1 MSERFLLVGDAA
13 IVTGAAR
20 GLGRAIA
27 TAFAEEG
34 AGVVL
39 ADISHDVEDVA
50 RSLRD
55 DGATAMALVTDVTR
69 ASDCE
74 ALARFGTEKLGHIDM
89 LVCNAGIDIPGPA
102 LMLGEDVWDR
112 VVDVNLKGY
121 FLCSQAVG
129 RRMADRGQGGSVV
142 MITSFAATHAVAGI
156 IAYNAAKGGVNQ
168 LVRTLA
174 LEWAG
179 LGIRVNG
186 VAPGY
191 LENIMVGMESTHR
204 DPQTEERV
212 LRHTPLGRR
221 AKLEEIA
228 NAVVFLC
235 TKGASYI
242 TGSILAADGGY
253 TSI

>member
-1 MSERFLLVGDAA
+1 MSERFALAGDAA
-13 IVTGAAR
+13 IITGAAR

-27 TAFAEEG
+27 AAFAEEG
-34 AGVVL
+34 ARVVL
-39 ADISHDVEDVA
+39 ADISPDVERVA

-55 DGATAMALVTDVTR
+55 AGKTAMGLVTDVTR
-69 ASDCE
+69 AADCE
-74 ALARFGTEKLGHIDM
+74 ALARFAAEQLGHIDM
-89 LVCNAGIDIPGPA
+89 LVCNAGIDIPGHA
-102 LMLGEDVWDR
+102 LTFGEDVWDR

-121 FLCSQAVG
+121 FLCAQAVG
-129 RRMADRGQGGSVV
+129 RFMADRGQGGSVV
-142 MITSFAATHAVAGI
+142 MITSFAATHAVADI

-253 TSI
+253 TAI

>member
-1 MSERFLLVGDAA
+1 MKDRFSLMGDAA
-13 IVTGAAR
+13 VVTGAAR

-39 ADISHDVEDVA
+39 ADISPDVETAA

-55 DGATAMALVTDVTR
+55 SGANAFGLVTDVTS
-69 ASDCE
+69 AADC
-74 ALARFGTEKLGHIDM
+74 ATMARFAAEKLGHIDM

-102 LMLGEDVWDR
+102 LTLDEGAWDR

-121 FLCSQAVG
+121 FLCTQAVG
-129 RRMADRGQGGSVV
+129 RLMAERRRGGSVV
-142 MITSFAATHAVAGI
+142 MITSFAATHAVADI

-168 LVRTLA
+168 LVRTLG
-174 LEWAG
+174 LEWAP

-191 LENIMVGMESTHR
+191 LENIMVGMEGTHR
-204 DPQTEERV
+204 DPKTEERV

-221 AKLEEIA
+221 ARLEEIA
-228 NAVVFLC
+228 NAVLFLC
-235 TKGASYI
+235 TKGASYV

>member
-1 MSERFLLVGDAA
+1 MSDRFSLVGDSA

-20 GLGRAIA
+20 GLGYAIA

-34 AGVVL
+34 ARVVL
-39 ADISHDVEDVA
+39 ADKSASVEDSAGALREEGAEA
-50 RSLRD
+50 R
-55 DGATAMALVTDVTR
+55 ALVTDVTS

-74 ALARFGTEKLGHIDM
+74 GIAQFAVEEFGHLDM
-89 LVCNAGIDIPGPA
+89 LVCNAAIDIPAPA
-102 LMLGEDVWDR
+102 LNLGEEVWNR
-112 VVDVNLKGY
+112 VIDVNLKGY
-121 FLCSQAVG
+121 FLCAQAVG
-129 RRMADRGQGGSVV
+129 RRMAERRQGSVV
-142 MITSFAATHAVAGI
+142 MITSFAATHAVADI
-156 IAYNAAKGGVNQ
+156 VAYNAAKGGVNQ

-191 LENIMVGMESTHR
+191 LENIMAGMESTHR
-204 DPQTEERV
+204 DPKTEERV

-228 NAVVFLC
+228 NAVPFLC
-235 TKGASYI
+235 TKGASSI

>member
-1 MSERFLLVGDAA
+1 
-13 IVTGAAR
+13 
-20 GLGRAIA
+20 
-27 TAFAEEG
+27 
-34 AGVVL
+34 
-39 ADISHDVEDVA
+39 
-50 RSLRD
+50 
-55 DGATAMALVTDVTR
+55 
-69 ASDCE
+69 
-74 ALARFGTEKLGHIDM
+74 M
-89 LVCNAGIDIPGPA
+89 LVCNAGIDIPAPA
-102 LMLGEDVWDR
+102 LTLSEEVWDR
-112 VVDVNLKGY
+112 VIDVNLKGY
-121 FLCSQAVG
+121 FLCAQAAG

-142 MITSFAATHAVAGI
+142 MITSFAATHAVADI
-156 IAYNAAKGGVNQ
+156 VAYNAAKGSVNQ

-204 DPQTEERV
+204 DPKTEERV

>member
-1 MSERFLLVGDAA
+1 MGDRFALAGDAA

-34 AGVVL
+34 ATVVL
-39 ADISHDVEDVA
+39 ADISPDVESVA
-50 RSLRD
+50 GSLRD
-55 DGATAMALVTDVTR
+55 AGATALGLVTDVTR
-69 ASDCE
+69 AADCE
-74 ALARFGTEKLGHIDM
+74 ALAQFAAEKLGHIDM

-102 LMLGEDVWDR
+102 LTLGEDVWDR

-121 FLCSQAVG
+121 FLCAQAVG
-129 RRMADRGQGGSVV
+129 RRMAARGQGGSVV
-142 MITSFAATHAVAGI
+142 MITSFAATHAVADI
-156 IAYNAAKGGVNQ
+156 VAYNAAKGGVNQ

-204 DPQTEERV
+204 DPQTEARV

-253 TSI
+253 TAI

>member
-1 MSERFLLVGDAA
+1 MSDRFLLAGDAA
-13 IVTGAAR
+13 VVTGAAR

-27 TAFAEEG
+27 TAFADEG
-34 AGVVL
+34 ARVVL
-39 ADISHDVEDVA
+39 ADISPDVENVA
-50 RSLRD
+50 RSLSDR
-55 DGATAMALVTDVTR
+55 GGTAMGLVTDVTR
-69 ASDCE
+69 ASDCG
-74 ALARFGTEKLGHIDM
+74 ALAQFAAEKLGHIDM
-89 LVCNAGIDIPGPA
+89 LVCNAGIDIPGSA
-102 LMLGEDVWDR
+102 LTIGEDVWDR

-121 FLCSQAVG
+121 FLCAQAIG
-129 RRMADRGQGGSVV
+129 RRMAERGQGGSVV
-142 MITSFAATHAVAGI
+142 MITSFAATHAVADI

-191 LENIMVGMESTHR
+191 LENIMVGMEGTHR
-204 DPQTEERV
+204 DTQTEERV
-212 LRHTPLGRR
+212 HRHTPLGRR

>member
-1 MSERFLLVGDAA
+1 MSNRFSLIGDAA
-13 IVTGAAR
+13 VVTGAAR

-34 AGVVL
+34 AKVVL
-39 ADISHDVEDVA
+39 ADISPDVETVA

-55 DGATAMALVTDVTR
+55 GGATAFGVVTDVTR
-69 ASDCE
+69 TSDCE
-74 ALARFGTEKLGHIDM
+74 ALAQFAAEQFGYIDM

-102 LMLGEDVWDR
+102 LTLAEDVWDR

-121 FLCSQAVG
+121 FLCAQAAG
-129 RRMADRGQGGSVV
+129 RRMQERGKGGSVV
-142 MITSFAATHAVAGI
+142 MITSFAATHAVANI

-191 LENIMVGMESTHR
+191 LENIMAGMESTHR
-204 DPQTEERV
+204 DPKTEERV

-228 NAVVFLC
+228 NAVLFLC
-235 TKGASYI
+235 TKGASYV

>member
-1 MSERFLLVGDAA
+1 MSDRFALAGDAA

-34 AGVVL
+34 ARVVL
-39 ADISHDVEDVA
+39 ADISPDVESVA
-50 RSLRD
+50 GSLRD
-55 DGATAMALVTDVTR
+55 TGATALGFVTDVTS
-69 ASDCE
+69 AADCE
-74 ALARFGTEKLGHIDM
+74 ALSRFAAEELGHIDM
-89 LVCNAGIDIPGPA
+89 LICNAGIDIPGPA
-102 LMLGEDVWDR
+102 LTLGEDVWDH

-121 FLCSQAVG
+121 FLCAQAVG
-129 RRMADRGQGGSVV
+129 RCMAVRGQGGSVV
-142 MITSFAATHAVAGI
+142 MITSFAATHAVADI
-156 IAYNAAKGGVNQ
+156 VAYNAAKGGVNQ

-204 DPQTEERV
+204 DPMTEERV

-221 AKLEEIA
+221 ARLEEIA
-228 NAVVFLC
+228 DAVVFLC

-253 TSI
+253 TAI

>member
-1 MSERFLLVGDAA
+1 MSDRFSLAGDVA

-20 GLGRAIA
+20 GLGRAVA

-34 AGVVL
+34 ASVVL
-39 ADISHDVEDVA
+39 ADKSGSVEDSAKALREKGTTALSLVA
-50 RSLRD
+50 
-55 DGATAMALVTDVTR
+55 DVTA

-74 ALARFGTEKLGHIDM
+74 ALAQFATEKFGHIDM
-89 LVCNAGIDIPGPA
+89 LVCNAGIDIPAPA
-102 LMLGEDVWDR
+102 LTLSEEVWDR
-112 VVDVNLKGY
+112 VIDVNLKGY
-121 FLCSQAVG
+121 FLCAQAAG

-142 MITSFAATHAVAGI
+142 MITSFAATHAVADI
-156 IAYNAAKGGVNQ
+156 VAYNAAKGGVNQ

-204 DPQTEERV
+204 DPKTEERV

>member
-1 MSERFLLVGDAA
+1 MSNRFELAGDAA

-20 GLGRAIA
+20 GLGKAIA
-27 TAFAEEG
+27 TALVEEG
-34 AGVVL
+34 AKVVL
-39 ADISHDVEDVA
+39 ADISPEVEDVA
-50 RSLRD
+50 RALRAA
-55 DGATAMALVTDVTR
+55 GATAMGFVGDVTR

-74 ALARFGTEKLGHIDM
+74 ALAQFTAEKLGRIDM

-102 LMLGEDVWDR
+102 LTLTEDVWDR

-121 FLCSQAVG
+121 FLCAQAAG
-129 RRMADRGQGGSVV
+129 RRMADSGRGGSVV
-142 MITSFAATHAVAGI
+142 MITSFAATHAVADI

-191 LENIMVGMESTHR
+191 LENIMVGMENTHR
-204 DPQTEERV
+204 DPQTEARV

-221 AKLEEIA
+221 ARLEEIA

-253 TSI
+253 TAI